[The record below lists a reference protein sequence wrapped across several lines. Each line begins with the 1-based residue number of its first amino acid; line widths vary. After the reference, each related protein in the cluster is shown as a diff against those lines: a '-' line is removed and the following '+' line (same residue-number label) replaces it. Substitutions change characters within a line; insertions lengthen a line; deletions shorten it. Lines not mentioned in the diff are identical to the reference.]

1 MINFVL
7 KIYLDYRG
15 VELEYKVDDNIDE
28 YKGLDFLNER
38 IQKLRRGFFRTLV
51 ACSCALPCDE
61 VCISIYR

>member
-28 YKGLDFLNER
+28 YKGKYF
-38 IQKLRRGFFRTLV
+38 
-51 ACSCALPCDE
+51 
-61 VCISIYR
+61 